1 VKVRA
6 QLLRVLVAIAFG
18 MLGGALAATLAP
30 GAVAGPWVGAVA
42 GALVAALT
50 GRGLSPGTGLFWGIA
65 FGVIAWL
72 TIAVG
77 LRSGLSAHGMSGMLG
92 ASRAGFP
99 DLVAC
104 IICLGAPLGLALGV
118 YDEWHEPS
126 RVRLS
131 WPRALLGGSFA
142 GIFGGWAS
150 GKWME
155 RVGFF
160 PLIAGIVHSDS
171 RAVGVSLHFA
181 IALIIGATFAV
192 LFGREIRG
200 FGSSM
205 GWGATYGICWW
216 FLGPLTLLPWLTRH
230 PVDWTEAHAATL
242 FGSLLGHIIYGI
254 IVGLLYA
261 AFDRVWRRVFYE
273 SDPLNREPE
282 GAGQRTVSSLGWGL
296 IGSIAGGLAFSVVM
310 FTTGELPRVAALVGG
325 HSLLLGFVVHMLI
338 SIVIGATF
346 GLLFQ
351 YESPD
356 FPAGI
361 AWGLAY
367 GLIWWYVSALTL
379 FPILLGHAFT
389 WTPAVAGSDLPSLV
403 GHLLY
408 GAATAVVFLLLER
421 RHAAWILADKRLAAR
436 EARRRRPSGTS
447 APAIWIVL
455 LALGI
460 MLPAI
465 LS

>member
-1 VKVRA
+1 MKVRA
-6 QLLRVLVAIAFG
+6 QLPRVSLAIV
-18 MLGGALAATLAP
+18 LGLAGGVLAARLAP
-30 GAVAGPWVGAVA
+30 GAVAGPLIGAVA
-42 GALVAALT
+42 GGTLATLT
-50 GRGLSPGTGLFWGIA
+50 RRDLSPGTGLMWGIA
-65 FGVIAWL
+65 FAVIAWL
-72 TIAVG
+72 TISVG

-99 DLVAC
+99 DLVAY
-104 IICLGAPLGLALGV
+104 IICLGAPLGLGLGA
-118 YDEWHEPS
+118 YDEWREPS
-126 RVRLS
+126 RMPLS
-131 WPRALLGGSFA
+131 WTRALLGGSFA
-142 GIFGGWAS
+142 GIIGGWAF

-155 RVGFF
+155 QVGFF

-171 RAVGVSLHFA
+171 RAVGVELHFA
-181 IALIIGATFAV
+181 IAVIIGATFAL
-192 LFGREIRG
+192 LFQREIRG

-216 FLGPLTLLPWLTRH
+216 FLGPLTLLPWLTHR
-230 PVDWTEAHAATL
+230 PIDWSEVHAATV
-242 FGSLLGHIIYGI
+242 FGSLVGHIIYGV
-254 IVGLLYA
+254 IVGVLYA
-261 AFDRVWRRVFYE
+261 AFDRVWRRIFYE

-282 GAGQRTVSSLGWGL
+282 SAGQRTFSSLGWGL
-296 IGSIAGGLAFSVVM
+296 IGSVAGGLAFSIVM
-310 FTTGELPRVAALVGG
+310 LTTGELPHVAALVGG

-338 SIVIGATF
+338 SVVIGATF

-351 YESPD
+351 YESPH

-361 AWGLAY
+361 AWGLVY
-367 GLIWWYVSALTL
+367 GLIWWFVGALTL
-379 FPILLGHAFT
+379 FPIFLGHEFT
-389 WTPAVAGSDLPSLV
+389 WTPAVAASDLPSLV
-403 GHLLY
+403 GHLLS
-408 GAATAVVFLLLER
+408 GAATAVVFLTLER

-455 LALGI
+455 LTLGI